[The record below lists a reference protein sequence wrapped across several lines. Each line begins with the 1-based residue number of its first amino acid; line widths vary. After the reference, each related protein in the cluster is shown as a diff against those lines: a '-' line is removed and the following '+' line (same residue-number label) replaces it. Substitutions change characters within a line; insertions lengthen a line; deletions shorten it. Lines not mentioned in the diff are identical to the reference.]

1 VPDIACVRPSE
12 LIHSTSFRLGL
23 LHASTF
29 AISVTVLFLVVY
41 WTTDLALRRQLDRDI
56 EAEASGL
63 VSQVR
68 NQGID
73 GLEQILGQRA
83 EARPDAYYLL
93 QDRLGRRLAGNFP
106 ERPAG
111 PGWIDAYRTFD
122 RDDNVP
128 RDRAHLI
135 RAMGV
140 PVPDGGMLLVGRDTY
155 PLNELREV
163 IVRGFGICLSFT
175 VVLAMGSSLLMST
188 SVLRRIAA
196 ITRATREIMGGE
208 IARRLPTSGGG
219 DEFDGLAARL
229 NEMLDR
235 IQALMENLRQ
245 VSNEIAHD
253 LRTPLTRLR
262 QRLELGLSRA
272 HAGEDQALALAR
284 AIEDVDAILRTFTSL
299 LRIAQIEAGTRRA
312 GFTTVDLSGLTGDL
326 LDVYIPVA
334 ADNGQSLEA
343 HIAPDVRVLGDRE
356 LLTQMLA
363 NLIENALQHTPE
375 GTRVELCLRVTDRDP
390 VLILADDG
398 PGIPIVMHEQVF
410 ERFTRLDVS
419 RTATGSGLGLSLV
432 AAIAE
437 LHGSS
442 VELSDNQPGLQ
453 VTLRFPVQELRP
465 EERWSRCGRAAR
477 RRPCQRR
484 ALDPRSGCDR
494 APSS

>member
-1 VPDIACVRPSE
+1 
-12 LIHSTSFRLGL
+12 
-23 LHASTF
+23 
-29 AISVTVLFLVVY
+29 
-41 WTTDLALRRQLDRDI
+41 
-56 EAEASGL
+56 
-63 VSQVR
+63 
-68 NQGID
+68 
-73 GLEQILGQRA
+73 
-83 EARPDAYYLL
+83 
-93 QDRLGRRLAGNFP
+93 
-106 ERPAG
+106 
-111 PGWIDAYRTFD
+111 
-122 RDDNVP
+122 
-128 RDRAHLI
+128 
-135 RAMGV
+135 
-140 PVPDGGMLLVGRDTY
+140 
-155 PLNELREV
+155 
-163 IVRGFGICLSFT
+163 
-175 VVLAMGSSLLMST
+175 MST

-208 IARRLPTSGGG
+208 IARRLPTSGRR

-262 QRLELGLSRA
+262 QRLELALSRA
-272 HAGEDQALALAR
+272 HAGEDQALAG
-284 AIEDVDAILRTFTSL
+284 AIGDVDAILRTFTSL

-312 GFTTVDLSGLTGDL
+312 GFTTVDLSSLTGDL

-343 HIAPDVRVLGDRE
+343 HIAPGVRVLGDRE

-375 GTRVELCLRVTDRDP
+375 GTRVELCLRSTDRGP

-398 PGIPIVMHEQVF
+398 RGIPEAMHEQVF

-419 RTATGSGLGLSLV
+419 CTTPGSGLGLSLV

-442 VELSDNQPGLQ
+442 VELSDNQPGLR

-484 ALDPRSGCDR
+484 ALEPRSGSDR